1 MQNVGLSSAWKL
13 GRILV
18 EQDLDLHS
26 FHPANIFKAMEVD
39 LSIDLLNPFGS
50 NVLDDADEDETLDP
64 AHAPD
69 STIPSQ
75 LPSTDLE
82 VLVDNEY
89 AKLHGVKNAIEVDRK
104 LVHKAKILHEF
115 FKYSRLPNLT
125 DQLKQV
131 ANLSHF
137 AIMSHHQDRHIGD
150 ESIIKAEL
158 LLVKDPVAALVICD
172 DHVFLA
178 IGQVN
183 AIKVDG

>member
-13 GRILV
+13 GHILV

-64 AHAPD
+64 VHTPD

-82 VLVDNEY
+82 VLVENEY
-89 AKLHGVKNAIEVDRK
+89 AKLHGVKNAVEVDGK
-104 LVHKAKILHEF
+104 LVHKAKILCEF
-115 FKYSRLPNLT
+115 FKYSRLPNST
-125 DQLKQV
+125 DWLKRV
-131 ANLSHF
+131 TNLSCF
-137 AIMSHHQDRHIGD
+137 AILSHHQDHHIGD

-158 LLVKDPVAALVICD
+158 LLVKDPVAALVIVMIMC
-172 DHVFLA
+172 FW
-178 IGQVN
+178 Q
-183 AIKVDG
+183 